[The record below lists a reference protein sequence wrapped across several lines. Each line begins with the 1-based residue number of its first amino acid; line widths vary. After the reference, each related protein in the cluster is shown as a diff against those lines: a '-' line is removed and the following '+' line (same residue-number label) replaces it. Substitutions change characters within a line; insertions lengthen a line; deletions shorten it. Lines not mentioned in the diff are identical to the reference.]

1 MAAEIGDIF
10 VDTNVLIYAYSD
22 TELEKKKKVLSLLT
36 TESITISTQVVNEFI
51 WVMNRKFNVD
61 FGALK
66 FIINNIFDLYK
77 VCIIN
82 QSAVLKAID
91 LSKRLNFSYWD
102 SLMLAAALELGCNIF
117 YTEDLQ
123 DGQNI
128 DNQIIVI
135 NPFIRNGG

>member
-1 MAAEIGDIF
+1 MVTKVGDIF

-36 TESITISTQVVNEFI
+36 TESVAISTQVVNEFI

-61 FGALK
+61 FGSLK

-82 QSAVLKAID
+82 QPAVLKAID

-102 SLMLAAALELGCNIF
+102 SLMLASALELGCNIF

-123 DGQNI
+123 NGQNI
-128 DNQIIVI
+128 DNQIMVI
-135 NPFIRNGG
+135 NPFIKNTG

>member
-1 MAAEIGDIF
+1 MAAEFGDIF

-36 TESITISTQVVNEFI
+36 TESIAISTQVVNEFI

-61 FGALK
+61 FGSLK
-66 FIINNIFDLYK
+66 FIINNLFDLYK

-128 DNQIIVI
+128 DNQIIVV
-135 NPFIRNGG
+135 NPFIKNTG

>member
-22 TELEKKKKVLSLLT
+22 TELEKKKKVLSLLI
-36 TESITISTQVVNEFI
+36 TESIAISTQVVNEFI

-61 FGALK
+61 FGSLK

-82 QSAVLKAID
+82 HSAVLKAID

-102 SLMLAAALELGCNIF
+102 SLMLAAVLELGCNVF

>member
-10 VDTNVLIYAYSD
+10 VDTNILIYAYSD

-36 TESITISTQVVNEFI
+36 TESVAISTQVVNEFI

-61 FGALK
+61 FGSLK
-66 FIINNIFDLYK
+66 FIINNLFDLYK

-102 SLMLAAALELGCNIF
+102 SLML
-117 YTEDLQ
+117 
-123 DGQNI
+123 
-128 DNQIIVI
+128 
-135 NPFIRNGG
+135 